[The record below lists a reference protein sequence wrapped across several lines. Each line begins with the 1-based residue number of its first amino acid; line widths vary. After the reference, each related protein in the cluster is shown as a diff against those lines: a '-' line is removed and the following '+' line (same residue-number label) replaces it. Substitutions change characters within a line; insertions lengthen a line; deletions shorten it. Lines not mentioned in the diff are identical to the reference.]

1 MTTIYQTTNIDGSG
15 NAISFTTAGNSL
27 TVAPGVSLS
36 STGGTSVAITA
47 TGNAIDNSG
56 EIYGYYGG
64 IDDTLETTGTGSVFT
79 NEQSGSIVS
88 NYWAISVQDDPY
100 TITNYGHISTTALIG
115 GYGAVYTISYGA
127 LTNYGSISGGNDDA
141 YFTLDETSSTTTSVV
156 NYESILAVTCALDDD
171 NEYGS
176 DIFALDNY
184 GSIVG
189 GQYAFETFANN
200 GDAERL
206 TNSGTMQGAIAFG
219 SGAGDFLQNS
229 GLITGDVTLG
239 SGAGEYVSSTLG
251 TIDGTITCGSGGDVV
266 IAGQTGGSVVG
277 GSGNDVL
284 YANPTQTAAN
294 NAAKTTLDGG
304 RGDNWLYGDGAFTA
318 FRSGDNSAGTY
329 NQIFGGASQMTG
341 VSGYTN
347 NTVSYAN
354 LSSAYKSVDVNLLDG
369 DAYMCS
375 IADANGAP
383 AADLTFEDY
392 IQNVPNVIGSSGSD
406 VIICDDGVDTITHG
420 SGAGDVLYAGA
431 GSQDTFVYTA
441 MNESPLANHDIIEGF
456 KVGIDKL
463 DFSRL
468 DLPVADF
475 FLSYGGSGSN
485 TVYVEENPSK
495 GFNSATDMIISVQAS
510 TSAALTYKDIV
521 A

>member
-1 MTTIYQTTNIDGSG
+1 MTEFFPKSSSGSG
-15 NAISFTTAGNSL
+15 VQVSMGAGDFTY
-27 TVAPGVSLS
+27 VAQGV
-36 STGGTSVAITA
+36 
-47 TGNAIDNSG
+47 
-56 EIYGYYGG
+56 
-64 IDDTLETTGTGSVFT
+64 
-79 NEQSGSIVS
+79 
-88 NYWAISVQDDPY
+88 
-100 TITNYGHISTTALIG
+100 TITNTSEFGPSSAAINDSSWGAVDVEGEVIG
-115 GYGAVYTISYGA
+115 GFGILMTGQSGETSTVYIGASGIVSSPYASAVDIAYGTSNAPHDIVNYGQLEGVQGASGVYT
-127 LTNYGSISGGNDDA
+127 GGPG
-141 YFTLDETSSTTTSVV
+141 EIV
-156 NYESILAVTCALDDD
+156 
-171 NEYGS
+171 
-176 DIFALDNY
+176 NY
-184 GSIVG
+184 GSIVSDQDAVVDGDFTSAADTFTLVNDGSIVG
-189 GQYAFETFANN
+189 GFSAFSGFSNDDRQQIVNN
-200 GDAERL
+200 G
-206 TNSGTMQGAIAFG
+206 TMIGGI
-219 SGAGDFLQNS
+219 
-229 GLITGDVTLG
+229 TLG
-239 SGAGEYVSSTLG
+239 DGTNLLFDSTNG
-251 TIDGTITCGSGGDVV
+251 TVDGTITTTGGSDNV
-266 IAGQTGGSVVG
+266 IAGQTGGVVDG